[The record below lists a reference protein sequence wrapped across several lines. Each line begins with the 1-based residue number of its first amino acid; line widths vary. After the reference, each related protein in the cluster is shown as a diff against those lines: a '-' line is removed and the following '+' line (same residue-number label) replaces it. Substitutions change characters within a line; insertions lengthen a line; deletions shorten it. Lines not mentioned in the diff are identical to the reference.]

1 VFDRNGQRRC
11 SLGAGGAVALSTPTP
26 RRRELLDMESF
37 SNLHVAQ
44 QLLDGWRQ
52 KGNLYLPHQSL
63 AYQTPPSTRRWR
75 TQTRPE
81 LS

>member
-1 VFDRNGQRRC
+1 
-11 SLGAGGAVALSTPTP
+11 
-26 RRRELLDMESF
+26 MESF
-37 SNLHVAQ
+37 SNLHEAQ
-44 QLLDGWRQ
+44 QLLDDWRQ
-52 KGNLYLPHQSL
+52 KGNPYLPHQSL